1 MGFFDIFKP
10 KKNKTIKPVGGKNR
24 KPEAS
29 EITKPEED
37 RTINLIN
44 GVKLN
49 LDDRLTQIINLG
61 DEYCL
66 VNTTARNGLGGYKDV
81 NICLCRDNKLI
92 RQITDERGNFL
103 DFPGFEHGSWE
114 KDAEHPLEPPAVR
127 FVTRCGKFG
136 EDGLARFTWMF
147 QPDGRY
153 YADEDGF
160 GAEDDI
166 EINLYSML
174 DKTGRFV
181 TPFKPA

>member
-10 KKNKTIKPVGGKNR
+10 KKNKTIKPVGGKNQ

-61 DEYCL
+61 DEYCF

-114 KDAEHPLEPPAVR
+114 KDAERPLEPPCCQVCDSLRQIRRGRACKVYMD
-127 FVTRCGKFG
+127 VS
-136 EDGLARFTWMF
+136 ARWTVL
-147 QPDGRY
+147 R
-153 YADEDGF
+153 
-160 GAEDDI
+160 
-166 EINLYSML
+166 
-174 DKTGRFV
+174 R
-181 TPFKPA
+181 